1 MNQPP
6 SLTKKQAEILAFI
19 RDFHRENNYAP
30 SYREIAAHLGIS
42 SPATVH
48 EHVKN
53 LERKGHLNSL
63 GGARSLEPEQEEE
76 RPAAMLLQL
85 KGLITAGEPI
95 EAVETHE
102 MITVPESMV
111 RRPEKSYVLRVRGE
125 SMIEDGILSGDYVV
139 IEENPAP
146 RDGEIVVALIDGEA
160 VTLKRLYREPGRYRL
175 QPANRTMKP
184 FYANNVAVQGVVRG
198 LFRQY
203 SPA

>member
-1 MNQPP
+1 MNMLSSP
-6 SLTKKQAEILAFI
+6 TKKQAEILAFI
-19 RDFHRENNYAP
+19 REFHRENNYAP

-63 GGARSLEPEQEEE
+63 GGARSLEPEQEE
-76 RPAAMLLQL
+76 RPVALLLQL
-85 KGLITAGEPI
+85 KGLIAAGEPI
-95 EAVETHE
+95 EAIETHE

-125 SMIEDGILSGDYVV
+125 SMIDEGILSGDYVV
-139 IEENPAP
+139 VEDNPAP

-160 VTLKRLYREPGRYRL
+160 ATLKRLYREPGRVRL
-175 QPANRTMKP
+175 QPANRAMKP
-184 FYANNVAVQGVVRG
+184 FYVKNVAVQGVVRG

-203 SPA
+203 SPI

>member
-1 MNQPP
+1 MNTTS

-19 RDFHRENNYAP
+19 KDFHRENNYAP

-42 SPATVH
+42 SPATVC

-53 LERKGHLNSL
+53 LERKGHLSNL
-63 GGARSLEPEQEEE
+63 GGARSLETEQEVEQ
-76 RPAAMLLQL
+76 PAAVILPL

-95 EAVETHE
+95 EAIESPE
-102 MITVPESMV
+102 SITVPESMV
-111 RRPEKSYVLRVRGE
+111 RRPEMSYVLRVMGE

-139 IEENPAP
+139 VEANPSP

-160 VTLKRLYREPGRYRL
+160 VTLKRLYREPGRIRL

-184 FYANNVAVQGVVRG
+184 FYVKNVAVQGVVRG

-203 SPA
+203 SAA